1 MGTVFCLVMSAPV
14 SGDTWRG
21 IQVAPEHR
29 CSEYDRQR
37 DYRYPQSVE
46 EQIVQ
51 EIGAIYGPYTGTCF
65 NSMRESDIEHIVAV
79 SEAHDS
85 GLCAR
90 DRTIRRQF
98 ASDVRNLT
106 LARPD
111 INRNQK
117 RAKDAAE
124 WLPDRNRCWFANR
137 VVEIR
142 RVYDLT
148 IDQKEADALDR
159 ILSNC
164 VSVDMEPFVCDVNFQ

>member
-1 MGTVFCLVMSAPV
+1 MALNDPVRSELSDLVNPQAGAITASGKMSRTMPIIGMVLCLVMSGPV

-46 EQIVQ
+46 KQIVQ
-51 EIGAIYGPYTGTCF
+51 ETGAIYGPYTGTCF
-65 NSMRESDIEHIVAV
+65 DSMRQSDIEHIVAV

-124 WLPDRNRCWFANR
+124 WLPDRNRC
-137 VVEIR
+137 
-142 RVYDLT
+142 
-148 IDQKEADALDR
+148 
-159 ILSNC
+159 
-164 VSVDMEPFVCDVNFQ
+164 